1 MKRALFIVAAL
12 LFFAAASLA
21 ENWPAWR
28 GPTGDGKSSEKSLPT
43 VWSDT
48 KNVKWKID
56 LPEEGNSSPVVWG
69 KRIFLGQPHD
79 KKGHKRGLWCI
90 DRAEG
95 KVLWKKEVAFE
106 DKEPTHGTNPF
117 CSATA
122 VTDGERVIYSYG
134 SAGLYCYDM
143 DGKEQWKYDLG
154 KLYHIWGTATSP
166 ILYQNLCIFWAG
178 PGDRQFLLALDKT
191 TGKKVWQHDEPGG
204 SDGIKNKDWIG
215 SWSTPVI
222 ATVNNRDEL
231 ILSCALKLKGFDPK
245 TGKEL
250 WSCDGLG
257 KLVYTSPTVS
267 ADGIVV
273 AFSGY
278 GGPCL
283 ACKAGGNGDV
293 TKTHRLWRHEKGNP
307 QSIGSAVIVGEH
319 AYLPRATGVGQCFE
333 LKTGKDLWEKKDLGG
348 QTWGTFLYGDGRLYL
363 LNMQGETV
371 MFAPSPTFQA
381 LGRNSLGKGENTRA
395 TPAFSD
401 GEIFIR
407 TYRHLWCISE
417 KK

>member
-1 MKRALFIVAAL
+1 MTSAA
-12 LFFAAASLA
+12 LA

-28 GPTGDGKSSEKSLPT
+28 GPSGDGKSNEKNLPT
-43 VWSDT
+43 TWSDT

-56 LPEEGNSSPVVWG
+56 LPEEGNSSPVIWG
-69 KRIFLGQPHD
+69 NRIFLGQPHD
-79 KKGHKRGLWCI
+79 KKGHKRALWCI
-90 DRAEG
+90 DRADG
-95 KVLWKKEVAFE
+95 KTLWKREVPYE

-122 VTDGERVIYSYG
+122 VTDGERVIYSHG

-143 DGKEQWKYDLG
+143 DGKELWKYDLG
-154 KLYHIWGTATSP
+154 KLYHIWGTASSP
-166 ILYQNLCIFWAG
+166 ILYQNLCILFAG
-178 PGDRQFLLALDKT
+178 PGERQFLVAFDKN
-191 TGKKVWQHDEPGG
+191 TGRKVWQHDEPGG

-222 ATVNNRDEL
+222 ARVNNREEL
-231 ILSCALKLKGFDPK
+231 ILSCALKLKGFDPAN
-245 TGKEL
+245 GKEL

-278 GGPCL
+278 GGPAL
-283 ACKAGGNGDV
+283 ACKAGGSGDV
-293 TKTHRLWRHEKGNP
+293 TSSHRLWHLKGNP
-307 QSIGSAVIVGEH
+307 QSIGSAVIVGEY
-319 AYLPRATGVGQCFE
+319 AYLVRATGIANCFD
-333 LKTGKDLWEKKDLGG
+333 LKTGKDLWKENLGG
-348 QTWGTFLYGDGRLYL
+348 QTWGTLLHADDKFFIHMMDGSTKVLD
-363 LNMQGETV
+363 
-371 MFAPSPTFQA
+371 ASPKFKELA
-381 LGRNSLGKGENTRA
+381 HNSLGPKEQTRA

-401 GEIFIR
+401 GEIFLR
-407 TYRHLWCISE
+407 TFRHLWCISE